1 MSTEANSNNNEISP
15 QKPNLINNNESKML
29 NKEKEEK
36 IKIEYEL
43 KQIKD
48 KLKSLLKSSLAKN
61 LLNLETKT
69 KEHIQILT
77 LTTKV
82 YNEFDKKIK
91 LMVKQ
96 VEENK
101 KKKEEKLK
109 AKKLKP
115 SSSKKGVKR
124 FKM

>member
-15 QKPNLINNNESKML
+15 QKPNLINNNESEML

-77 LTTKV
+77 LTTKA

-115 SSSKKGVKR
+115 SSSKKKE
-124 FKM
+124 